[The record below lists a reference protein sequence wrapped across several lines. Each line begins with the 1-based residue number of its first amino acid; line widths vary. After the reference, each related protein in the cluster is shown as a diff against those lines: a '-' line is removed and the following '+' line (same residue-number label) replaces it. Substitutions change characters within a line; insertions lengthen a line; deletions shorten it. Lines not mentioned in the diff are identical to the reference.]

1 MKTLFNIFNKGLLKE
16 NPVFILMLG
25 LCPVLAVS
33 VSVINAIGMTLAFS
47 FVLTCSELTIST
59 FRKWIPKTVRVP
71 IFILTIAS
79 FVTILGLLM
88 KAYFPELDKAL
99 GIFIPLIVVNCII
112 AGRVEAFAYRR
123 SVKESLIDAL
133 GMSAGFGIAIV
144 AIAFVRELFGNGSF
158 LDIPIFGTSFQPALI
173 FILPPGAF
181 LVIGIEIAIVNAL
194 LKRFERKGGQTR

>member
-1 MKTLFNIFNKGLLKE
+1 MKSLASIFNRGILKE

-33 VSVINAIGMTLAFS
+33 VSVVNAIGMTFAFA
-47 FVLTCSELTIST
+47 FVLTCSELTISSC
-59 FRKWIPKTVRVP
+59 RKWIPKSIRVP

-88 KAYFPELDKAL
+88 KAYFPEIDKAL

-112 AGRVEAFAYRR
+112 TGRIEAFASRR
-123 SVKESLIDAL
+123 PVVESLFDAL
-133 GMSAGFGIAIV
+133 GMSAGFGLAIIAI
-144 AIAFVRELFGNGSF
+144 AAVREILGSGTLLGAQLFSPG
-158 LDIPIFGTSFQPALI
+158 FQPALI

-181 LVIGIEIAIVNAL
+181 LVLGIEIAIVNAI
-194 LKRFERKGGQTR
+194 LKRNKNRGGQA

>member
-1 MKTLFNIFNKGLLKE
+1 MKSLFQIFNRGILKE

-33 VSVINAIGMTLAFS
+33 VSVVNAIGMTFAFA
-47 FVLTCSELTIST
+47 FVLTCSELTISSC
-59 FRKWIPKTVRVP
+59 RRLIPKSIRVP

-88 KAYFPELDKAL
+88 KAYFPDIDKAL

-112 AGRVEAFAYRR
+112 TGRIEAFASRR
-123 SVKESLIDAL
+123 PVIESLFDAL

-144 AIAFVRELFGNGSF
+144 AIAAVREILGNGTLLGVQLF
-158 LDIPIFGTSFQPALI
+158 TSGFQPALI

-181 LVIGIEIAIVNAL
+181 LVIGIEIAIVNAM
-194 LKRFERKGGQTR
+194 LKRKKGRGGQS